1 MDVSTIDKLR
11 ASARDVIRKLN
22 RVCDDDDVVDAKKL
36 VEALRN
42 VAAYD
47 EMGQLAEA
55 ISRRDPKDA
64 KNRRLYA
71 QYLINTGKATAAIDL
86 LTPLKERLPEAD
98 PEFAEAMGLIGRANK
113 QIFFDAGDKSQP
125 SAQEALAQSVA
136 AYRIPFELAP
146 KLNTWHGVN
155 LLAVLTRAR
164 RLGLRAC
171 AGAQF
176 KANR

>member
-22 RVCDDDDVVDAKKL
+22 RVCDDDDVDDAKKQ
-36 VEALRN
+36 ALRN

-86 LTPLKERLPEAD
+86 LTPLK
-98 PEFAEAMGLIGRANK
+98 
-113 QIFFDAGDKSQP
+113 
-125 SAQEALAQSVA
+125 SA
-136 AYRIPFELAP
+136 RP
-146 KLNTWHGVN
+146 G
-155 LLAVLTRAR
+155 
-164 RLGLRAC
+164 
-171 AGAQF
+171 
-176 KANR
+176 

>member
-64 KNRRLYA
+64 K
-71 QYLINTGKATAAIDL
+71 IAA
-86 LTPLKERLPEAD
+86 
-98 PEFAEAMGLIGRANK
+98 F
-113 QIFFDAGDKSQP
+113 
-125 SAQEALAQSVA
+125 
-136 AYRIPFELAP
+136 
-146 KLNTWHGVN
+146 
-155 LLAVLTRAR
+155 TR
-164 RLGLRAC
+164 
-171 AGAQF
+171 
-176 KANR
+176 NI